1 MLLPLALT
9 VAVQGGIDLA
19 RIQTDDNLDSAYV
32 GRPVFGASVAFD
44 IAPPFALRLEL
55 DYLEKGGKITTGGPS
70 GPTTDYTL
78 SYLALPVNLRWDLGT
93 GRTMAYVFA
102 GTTLGLLLAA
112 SRGETDI
119 KSHLHALEVAID
131 LGFGVGY
138 RLTPAFAVTF
148 DVRYAIGLNQVAAD
162 RAALDASSW
171 TSRSIQMVAG
181 LAYTFNP

>member
-9 VAVQGGIDLA
+9 VAVQGGVDLA

-44 IAPPFALRLEL
+44 LEPPIALRLEL

-70 GPTTDYTL
+70 GPTADYTL

-93 GRTMAYVFA
+93 GTTLAYVFA
-102 GTTLGLLLAA
+102 GTTVAALLAA

-119 KSHLHALEVAID
+119 KSHLHGVEIAID
-131 LGFGVGY
+131 LGFGIGY
-138 RLTPAFAVTF
+138 RLTPAIAVTF

-162 RAALDASSW
+162 RVALEASAW
-171 TSRSIQMVAG
+171 TSRSIQMVG
-181 LAYTFNP
+181 GVAYSFNP